1 MSYIDERMIYLSDT
15 TWIKKA
21 ADLLRN
27 LNFYRT
33 SIQCMREL
41 SIFDT
46 SEELADRLRQT
57 ERTVAC
63 IERAMTMLT
72 DSEQLLLNRM
82 FINAGES
89 PVDDVCE
96 ECRMEKSNIYRLRRR
111 ALDKFTMAIYGR

>member
-1 MSYIDERMIYLSDT
+1 MSCIEEGMIDLNDT
-15 TWIKKA
+15 TWSKKA
-21 ADLLRN
+21 SDLLRN

-41 SIFDT
+41 TLSDP

-63 IERAMTMLT
+63 IELAMTMLT
-72 DSEQLLLNRM
+72 DNEQLLLNKM
-82 FINAGES
+82 FINAGEN
-89 PVDDVCE
+89 PVDDICE
-96 ECRMEKSNIYRLRRR
+96 EYRMEKSNIYRLRKR